1 MKNIACLG
9 AGYWGSNLIR
19 NFYELESLALICD
32 SDTTRKEYYK
42 NLYPD
47 IPFTTNY
54 DSVLKD
60 ESIKG
65 VVIATPSISH
75 YNLAKEA
82 LTNKKDV
89 FIEKPICL
97 NLIDAKKLIEQ
108 ANNLNKILMVGHILQ
123 YHPAITKLKELIDS
137 NYLGKIYY
145 VYSNRLNIG
154 KIRTE
159 ENVTLSFAPHDISVI
174 QMLLNDTPE
183 SVFST
188 GGNYLQENIADTTM
202 TIMKFKNGVQAHIF
216 VSWLNPFKE
225 QKLVIIGSDKMIV
238 FDDTIENKLVSYN
251 HKIAWENQIP
261 TIAKAKGEVIDIK
274 KLEPLKEECR
284 HFIECIQARRRPK
297 TDGKEGLQVLHT
309 LLLCE
314 NSLRTGHIS

>member
-1 MKNIACLG
+1 MGNIACLG

-19 NFYELESLALICD
+19 NFYELNSLAIICD
-32 SDTTRKEYYK
+32 SDLTRREYYK

-54 DSVLKD
+54 DSILKD
-60 ESIKG
+60 KNIKG

-75 YNLAKEA
+75 YNLARDA
-82 LTNKKDV
+82 LTNGKNV

-97 NLIDAKKLIEQ
+97 NELDASELIKQ
-108 ANNLNKILMVGHILQ
+108 ADSLNKILMVGHILQ

-137 NYLGKIYY
+137 DYLGKIYY
-145 VYSNRLNIG
+145 IYSNRLNIG

-174 QMLLNDTPE
+174 QFLLNDVPE

-188 GGNYLQENIADTTM
+188 GGNYLQKNIADTTM
-202 TIMKFKNGVQAHIF
+202 TVMKFKNGVQAHIF

-225 QKLVIIGSDKMIV
+225 QKLVIVGSEKMIV
-238 FDDTIENKLVSYN
+238 FDDTIENKLISYS
-251 HKIAWENQIP
+251 HKIEWENQIP
-261 TIAKAKGEVIDIK
+261 TIAKAKGEVISTE

-284 HFIECIQARRRPK
+284 HFIDCIQTRRQPK
-297 TDGKEGLQVLHT
+297 TDGKEALQVLHT

-314 NSLRTGHIS
+314 NSLRTGYIN